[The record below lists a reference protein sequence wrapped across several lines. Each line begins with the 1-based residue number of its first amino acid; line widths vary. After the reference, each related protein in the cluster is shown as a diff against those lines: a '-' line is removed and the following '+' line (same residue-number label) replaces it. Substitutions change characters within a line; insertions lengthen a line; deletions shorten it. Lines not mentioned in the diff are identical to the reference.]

1 MCRLRSIRRR
11 VSAIRPRRFTCES
24 SGARAQRA
32 GIVLQVYA
40 QQRQTPARNCVD
52 GRTCMHAR
60 MHPRARRHL
69 ARMDAMFFGHA
80 HSRACERIHARTRM
94 RVCMNNATTRTSV
107 AMQVHTTHTGNG
119 YLSIRWLVTCLHF
132 CLRCYFFGCF
142 PTFSVVYLS
151 LA

>member
-1 MCRLRSIRRR
+1 MCRLRSICRR
-11 VSAIRPRRFTCES
+11 VPAIRPRRFTCES

-69 ARMDAMFFGHA
+69 ARMDAMFFEHA
-80 HSRACERIHARTRM
+80 HSRGCERIHTRTRT
-94 RVCMNNATTRTSV
+94 RVHVHEQRNHACIGCHAGSYYAHWKRLLKHQV
-107 AMQVHTTHTGNG
+107 ASHM
-119 YLSIRWLVTCLHF
+119 F
-132 CLRCYFFGCF
+132 AF
-142 PTFSVVYLS
+142 PSPLLLF
-151 LA
+151 